1 MPIFA
6 SWMKISLNWLKTLL
20 PLDKSPEEIEAILT
34 ATGLEVE
41 HYELVESIK
50 GGLKGLIVGKVE
62 QCEKHPNA
70 DKLKLTKVDIGNGEL
85 LSIVCGAPN
94 VQAGQK
100 VIVAPVGTE
109 IHPSKGAPFTIQ
121 KAKIRGEQSEG
132 MLCAEDEIGMGE
144 SHDGLLILPED
155 SVIGTKLSDIYNVES
170 DVIFEIGLTA
180 NRGDA
185 ASHLGVAR
193 ELATVL
199 NLPFNLHT
207 SELASSNTE
216 RHLKIEVKDQDACP
230 RYSGLVLDNIKVAE
244 SPEWLKNRL
253 NSIGLKPINNVVDIT
268 NFILHEL
275 GQPLHAFDYSKIK
288 GETIIVRR
296 SQIGDKFKTLDGVER
311 NLNGNE
317 LMICNIDEAMC
328 MAGIY
333 GGLDSGVSE
342 STEKIFLESAYFS
355 PDVIRKSSKFHG
367 ISTDSSFRFERGT
380 DPEMTI
386 TALKR
391 AAALLSEICGAN
403 VVGDILDVYPEKLE
417 PFAVELR
424 RSSISKIL
432 GIDIP
437 SEDIRR
443 ILTGLGISIIS
454 ENEIG
459 FLLSVPRFKGDV
471 TREIDV
477 IEELIRIYGFKHVPL
492 ERSMNISLNYHKD
505 KPLRKTEIKIS
516 EMLKGI
522 GFREIMTNSLSN
534 DKYYADQSQLVYL
547 SNPLS
552 AEMNVLRQ
560 SMLYSALESVA
571 YNKNRKQNNIRF
583 FEFGKIYNNN
593 EKGFKEREQLLILA
607 SGNQSD
613 ESWETKDKPVDYH
626 YIKSIVSKI
635 FNAFKTQSDKVE
647 IASVEQKVLN
657 SFGIKD
663 PVFYVVFDWTA
674 LAASKKEF
682 KLKAIPQFPIV
693 RRDLSLV
700 VDKKIQFGQI
710 EEIIKKSGNKHI
722 TGINVFDVYE
732 GKPLEQQQKS
742 VSISIDLYDEQR
754 TLNDSDI
761 DPAMDKLIKQFETE
775 LNAIIRK

>member
-311 NLNGNE
+311 NMNGNE

-583 FEFGKIYNNN
+583 FEFGKIYNNK

-657 SFGIKD
+657 GFGIKD
-663 PVFYVVFDWTA
+663 PVFYAVFDWTA